1 MRRTDADVVVKALF
15 STVQYTYPVE
25 DPWFSAHR
33 PVRSIDSNNGHEV
46 TMYTPDSPL
55 TALGCAV
62 QVCQTSLTDTCTKI
76 DRL

>member
-1 MRRTDADVVVKALF
+1 MRRTDADVVIKFLG
-15 STVQYTYPVE
+15 SRVQYTYPVE

-33 PVRSIDSNNGHEV
+33 PVYSLDANNGHNL
-46 TMYTPDSPL
+46 TMYVPDSPL

-62 QVCQTSLTDTCTKI
+62 QVCQTSLTDTCTKV